1 MMIDDQEKHEITEY
15 EQDCIESQKP
25 KLNEREDKFITE
37 YLLLGKASEAARNA
51 GYSMKSASRIS
62 RRLMTSPKI
71 QREIVRRRTEETKK
85 LGINKESILQELVNQ
100 VFLDFDVIEI
110 ARGITAGEYD
120 PDDLSPEQKRL
131 IKRITMLHNPSG
143 TRSVSIEL
151 YDKQKALELLGQNLA
166 LFAKQDKNTKG
177 MMMNFNMNVPKGMK
191 IATQS
196 ANKGD
201 IECRTINIVEEGQ
214 EVDND

>member
-1 MMIDDQEKHEITEY
+1 
-15 EQDCIESQKP
+15 
-25 KLNEREDKFITE
+25 
-37 YLLLGKASEAARNA
+37 
-51 GYSMKSASRIS
+51 MKSASRIS
-62 RRLMTSPKI
+62 RRLMTSPKN
-71 QREIVRRRTEETKK
+71 TKRNRSGAEQKKPEK

-151 YDKQKALELLGQNLA
+151 YDKQKALELLG
-166 LFAKQDKNTKG
+166 T
-177 MMMNFNMNVPKGMK
+177 PKPC
-191 IATQS
+191 S
-196 ANKGD
+196 F
-201 IECRTINIVEEGQ
+201 C
-214 EVDND
+214 